1 MSFRTIVDHLNVV
14 KNIADKKM
22 RIRQEKDRLSGINI
36 VSEPQI
42 DNNKKIY
49 FILSN
54 AIINYLVI
62 TGMIGCFVVPF
73 EIECNMYI
81 IMFAGII
88 ISLYVAFLYYNIWM
102 KVIGYLLGICGF
114 IYGIINY
121 QWMIRGGFAY
131 IANIIM
137 EYLEKDM
144 DLPIERRYSTYGF
157 NEKTAV
163 TMCLL
168 FLAFG
173 LFLLFNMVISETKG
187 LVLILLF
194 SFPITQFG
202 MYFDE
207 GLDIYYFTMYAIG
220 IMALYFLRNT
230 THYHMEYRRR
240 KGYTKK
246 EIKGKNR
253 IVYDYVNDGKSTFW
267 ILIMVAMIVTASV
280 FSISKFVEQDEFKM
294 DSGFSELKDNTREF
308 TRQVALVGFW
318 GMFNRNGQSPGGVSN
333 NKLGQVS
340 RINYDFQTDLVL
352 KTLRVNGEEEIFIKS
367 FNGSIYDNSYWE
379 TLSAHQGEVPAITD
393 YGIAVEDTFGLSK
406 QLMNYYGIGDYYKQI
421 EVTNVFAN
429 ENYVYLPYFSSDIA
443 NVINTVT
450 TDDEFLGRL
459 QTGWVFTTWYK
470 PLVGYGTVRELQ
482 NIIANRRETELEKC
496 IKAEADEDLSVRA
509 AAEAE
514 LEYFRK
520 EEAYAEYVKDTYL
533 QIPDYNLEAIQNFI
547 AQYSIDRDSETLIED
562 VVKTFQFEFEYTL
575 MPGKT
580 PSDADFVNYFLNETH
595 KGYCTYFATAAT
607 LIYRYM
613 GIPARYAGGY
623 KLSGDAYNDGV
634 ADERENAEEW
644 ADYDVKDRKV
654 IRYELTD
661 TNAHAWVEIYIDGLG
676 WIPVEVT
683 PYSDYDYTQQPEEDN
698 GGIGSYLANSVFT
711 AQNMNRVKNTT
722 LSVMVLM
729 IVSGVLFVI
738 SYFIAGIY
746 VRKKRYYERGAEQRY
761 LNLKKAMTTAGLL
774 KQTEVGEF
782 NMAELDFNRKTNGGE
797 TTYDESAEILIKK
810 QYTDEETSWKIMKI
824 IEKAKFS
831 RNQPSNEEIEY
842 LIQNTNKINKKIY
855 QNLSFGKKL
864 LFKYIKML

>member
-1 MSFRTIVDHLNVV
+1 MSFRSIASQLNISRR
-14 KNIADKKM
+14 IADKKL

-36 VSEPQI
+36 VSEPRI

-54 AIINYLVI
+54 AIINYLVV

-73 EIECNMYI
+73 EIDCNMYI
-81 IMFAGII
+81 IQFVGIF
-88 ISLYVAFLYYNIWM
+88 ISLYAAFLYYNVWM
-102 KVIGYLLGICGF
+102 KIAGYLLGICGF
-114 IYGIINY
+114 IYGIINN

-194 SFPITQFG
+194 SFPVTQFG

-207 GLDIYYFTMYAIG
+207 GLDIFYFTMYVIG
-220 IMALYFLRNT
+220 ITALYFLRNT

-240 KGYTKK
+240 KGYAKK
-246 EIKGKNR
+246 EIRGKNR

-267 ILIMVAMIVTASV
+267 ILVMVAMIITASV
-280 FSISKFVEQDEFKM
+280 FSFSRFMEQDEFQM
-294 DSGFSELKDNTREF
+294 DSGFHELKDNTREF

-333 NKLGQVS
+333 NKLGQVN
-340 RINYDFQTDLVL
+340 RINYDFQRDLIL

-367 FNGSIYDNSYWE
+367 FNGTIYDNSYWE
-379 TLSAHQGEVPAITD
+379 TLSVHQGEVPVINN
-393 YGIAVEDTFGLSK
+393 YGITVNDTFGLSK
-406 QLMNYYGIGDYYKQI
+406 QLMDYYGIGNFSKRI
-421 EVTNVFAN
+421 EVTNVSAN
-429 ENYVYLPYFSSDIA
+429 ENYVYLPYFSDDTSDILSA
-443 NVINTVT
+443 VT
-450 TDDEFLGRL
+450 TDDEFQGRL

-470 PLVGYGTVRELQ
+470 PLVGYGTVKQLQDSITNLRE
-482 NIIANRRETELEKC
+482 RELEKS
-496 IKAEADEDLSVRA
+496 IKSESSEDLTVRA
-509 AAEAE
+509 EAEAE
-514 LEYFRK
+514 LECFRK
-520 EEAYAEYVKDTYL
+520 EEAYAMYVKDTYL
-533 QIPDYNLEAIQNFI
+533 QVPDYNRQAIQNFVDK
-547 AQYSIDRDSETLIED
+547 YSIDPDSDTLIED
-562 VVKTFQFEFEYTL
+562 VVRTFQFEFEYTL

-580 PSDADFVNYFLNETH
+580 PGDADFVNYFLEETQ

-623 KLSGDAYNDGV
+623 KLSGDAYNDGI
-634 ADERENAEEW
+634 ADSIENIREW
-644 ADYDVKDRKV
+644 ADYNVKDRRVMK
-654 IRYELTD
+654 YELTD
-661 TNAHAWVEIYIDGLG
+661 TNAHAWVEVYINGLG

-683 PYSDYDYTQQPEEDN
+683 PYSDYDYTQEPEENND
-698 GGIGSYLANSVFT
+698 GIGNYLANTVFT

-722 LSVMVLM
+722 LSILM
-729 IVSGVLFVI
+729 IMLGGGILFII
-738 SYFIAGIY
+738 SYFTAGIF
-746 VRKKRYYERGAEQRY
+746 VRKRRYSERGPEQRY
-761 LNLKKAMTTAGLL
+761 RNLKKSMTAAGLFSQPL
-774 KQTEVGEF
+774 NYGSSMTEPDVIRSGNGEI
-782 NMAELDFNRKTNGGE
+782 
-797 TTYDESAEILIKK
+797 TYDESAEILVNN
-810 QYTDEETSWKIMKI
+810 QYTDEETSWKIMMI

-831 RNQPSNEEIEY
+831 RNRPSDEEIDY
-842 LIQNTNKINKKIY
+842 LVRNTNEINKKIY
-855 QNLSFGKKL
+855 QDLSPVKKF
-864 LFKYIKML
+864 LFKYIRML

>member
-1 MSFRTIVDHLNVV
+1 MSFRSIVSRLNIT
-14 KNIADKKM
+14 KRIADKKL

-42 DNNKKIY
+42 DKNKKIY
-49 FILSN
+49 FVLSN
-54 AIINYLVI
+54 AIINYLVV
-62 TGMIGCFVVPF
+62 TGMLGCFVVPF
-73 EIECNMYI
+73 DIECNMYI
-81 IMFAGII
+81 IQFAGIF
-88 ISLYVAFLYYNIWM
+88 ISLYVAFLYYNVWM
-102 KVIGYLLGICGF
+102 KIIGYLLGICGF

-207 GLDIYYFTMYAIG
+207 GLDIYYFTMYVIG
-220 IMALYFLRNT
+220 ITVLYFLRNT

-246 EIKGKNR
+246 ELRGKNR
-253 IVYDYVNDGKSTFW
+253 IVFDYVNDGKSSFW
-267 ILIMVAMIVTASV
+267 ILVIVAMIVMASV
-280 FSISKFVEQDEFKM
+280 FSVSRFMEQDEFKM

-318 GMFNRNGQSPGGVSN
+318 GMFNRTGQSPGGVSN
-333 NKLGQVS
+333 NKLGQVN
-340 RINYDFQTDLVL
+340 RINYDFQTDLIV
-352 KTLRVNGEEEIFIKS
+352 KTLRVNDENEIFIKS

-379 TLSAHQGEVPAITD
+379 TLSAHQGEVPAITN
-393 YGIAVEDTFGLSK
+393 YGITVEDTFGLSK
-406 QLMNYYGIGDYYKQI
+406 QLMDYYGIGDYYKQI
-421 EVTNVFAN
+421 EITNVFAN
-429 ENYVYLPYFSSDIA
+429 ENYVYFPYFTKDIS
-443 NVINTVT
+443 NVLSAVI
-450 TDDEFLGRL
+450 TDDEFIGSL
-459 QTGWVFTTWYK
+459 QTGWVFTAWYK
-470 PLVGYGTVRELQ
+470 PLVGYGTVKELQ
-482 NIIANRRETELEKC
+482 NSIADLRERELEKC
-496 IKAEADEDLSVRA
+496 IKAESSEDLSVRA
-509 AAEAE
+509 EAE
-514 LEYFRK
+514 TELDYFRK
-520 EEAYAEYVKDTYL
+520 EEAYAMYVKDTYL
-533 QIPDYNLEAIQNFI
+533 QIPDYNRKAIQSFVDK
-547 AQYSIDRDSETLIED
+547 YSIDKNSDTLIED
-562 VVKTFQFEFEYTL
+562 IIETFQFEFEYTL
-575 MPGKT
+575 RPGKT
-580 PSDADFVNYFLNETH
+580 PSDADFVNYFLDETQ

-613 GIPARYAGGY
+613 GIPARYTGGY

-634 ADERENAEEW
+634 ADERENAGEW
-644 ADYDVKDRKV
+644 ADYDVNDRKV
-654 IRYELTD
+654 MKYELTD

-683 PYSDYDYTQQPEEDN
+683 PYSDYDYTQEPEKNN
-698 GGIGSYLANSVFT
+698 GGIGNYLANSVFT

-722 LSVMVLM
+722 LSVIIL
-729 IVSGVLFVI
+729 IFGGGILFII
-738 SYFIAGIY
+738 SYYIAGIY
-746 VRKKRYYERGAEQRY
+746 VRRKRCNEREAEQRY
-761 LNLKKAMTTAGLL
+761 RNLKKSMMAAGLL
-774 KQTEVGEF
+774 RQAPIRDSVT
-782 NMAELDFNRKTNGGE
+782 AEQDIIRKSRDGE
-797 TTYDESAEILIKK
+797 TTYDESADILVNN
-810 QYTDEETSWKIMKI
+810 QYADEETSRNIMKI

-831 RNQPSNEEIEY
+831 RNQPSDEEIDY
-842 LIQNTNKINKKIY
+842 LVRNTNEINKKIY
-855 QNLSFGKKL
+855 QNLSPFKKF
-864 LFKYIKML
+864 LFKYIRML

>member
-1 MSFRTIVDHLNVV
+1 MSFRSIASQLN
-14 KNIADKKM
+14 ISRRMADKKL
-22 RIRQEKDRLSGINI
+22 RIRQEKDRLSGVNI
-36 VSEPQI
+36 VSEPRI

-54 AIINYLVI
+54 AIINYLVV

-73 EIECNMYI
+73 KIDCNMYI
-81 IMFAGII
+81 IQSAGIF
-88 ISLYVAFLYYNIWM
+88 ISLYVAFLYYNVWM
-102 KVIGYLLGICGF
+102 KIAGYLLGICGF

-194 SFPITQFG
+194 SFPVTQFG

-207 GLDIYYFTMYAIG
+207 EMDIFYFTMYVIG
-220 IMALYFLRNT
+220 ITVLYFLRNT

-246 EIKGKNR
+246 EIRGKNR

-267 ILIMVAMIVTASV
+267 ILVMVVFIVTVSV
-280 FSISKFVEQDEFKM
+280 FSFSRFMEQDEFQM

-318 GMFNRNGQSPGGVSN
+318 GMFNRSGQSPGGVSN
-333 NKLGQVS
+333 NKLGQVN
-340 RINYDFQTDLVL
+340 RIKYDFQRDLIL

-379 TLSAHQGEVPAITD
+379 TLSAHQGEVPVITN
-393 YGIAVEDTFGLSK
+393 YGITVNDTFGLSK
-406 QLMNYYGIGDYYKQI
+406 QLMDYYGIGNFFKRI
-421 EVTNVFAN
+421 EVTNVSAN
-429 ENYVYLPYFSSDIA
+429 ENYVYLPYFADDTSDVLSA
-443 NVINTVT
+443 VT
-450 TDDEFLGRL
+450 TDDEFQGRL

-470 PLVGYGTVRELQ
+470 PLVGYGTVKQLQ
-482 NIIANRRETELEKC
+482 DNIINLREKELEKC
-496 IKAEADEDLSVRA
+496 LKSESSEDLSVRA
-509 AAEAE
+509 KAEAE
-514 LEYFRK
+514 LECIRK
-520 EEAYAEYVKDTYL
+520 EEAYAMYVKDVYL
-533 QIPDYNLEAIQNFI
+533 QVPDYNRQAIQNFVNK
-547 AQYSIDRDSETLIED
+547 YSIDPDSDTLIED
-562 VVKTFQFEFEYTL
+562 VVRTFQFEFEYTL

-580 PSDADFVNYFLNETH
+580 PGDADFVNYFLDETQ

-623 KLSGDAYNDGV
+623 KLSGDAYNDGI
-634 ADERENAEEW
+634 ADRRENIGDW
-644 ADYDVKDRKV
+644 ADHNV
-654 IRYELTD
+654 IDKTVMKYELTD
-661 TNAHAWVEIYIDGLG
+661 TNAHAWVEVYINGLG

-683 PYSDYDYTQQPEEDN
+683 PYSDYDYTQEPEENN
-698 GGIGSYLANSVFT
+698 GGIGNYLANTVFT

-722 LSVMVLM
+722 LSIIM
-729 IVSGVLFVI
+729 IMFGGGIIFII
-738 SYFIAGIY
+738 SYFTAGIF
-746 VRKKRYYERGAEQRY
+746 VRKKRYSERGAEQRY
-761 LNLKKAMTTAGLL
+761 RNLKKSMTAAGLF
-774 KQTEVGEF
+774 KQSF
-782 NMAELDFNRKTNGGE
+782 NHAPSMAEPDVMRFGNGE
-797 TTYDESAEILIKK
+797 ITYDESAEILVNN

-831 RNQPSNEEIEY
+831 RNRPSDEEIDY
-842 LIQNTNKINKKIY
+842 LIRNTNEINKKIY
-855 QNLSFGKKL
+855 QNLSPVKKFM
-864 LFKYIKML
+864 FKYIRML

>member
-1 MSFRTIVDHLNVV
+1 MSFRSIASQLNIA
-14 KNIADKKM
+14 KKIADKKLK
-22 RIRQEKDRLSGINI
+22 IRQEKDRLSGINI
-36 VSEPQI
+36 ISEPQI

-54 AIINYLVI
+54 AIINYLVV

-73 EIECNMYI
+73 EIDCNMYI
-81 IMFAGII
+81 IQFAGIF
-88 ISLYVAFLYYNIWM
+88 ISLYVAFLYYNVWVKI
-102 KVIGYLLGICGF
+102 VGYLLGICGF

-207 GLDIYYFTMYAIG
+207 GLDIYYFTMYVIG
-220 IMALYFLRNT
+220 ITSLYFLRNT

-246 EIKGKNR
+246 EIRGKNR

-267 ILIMVAMIVTASV
+267 ILVMVAMIVMASV
-280 FSISKFVEQDEFKM
+280 FSFSRFMEQDEFQM

-318 GMFNRNGQSPGGVSN
+318 GMFNRTGQSPGGVSN
-333 NKLGQVS
+333 NKLGQVN
-340 RINYDFQTDLVL
+340 RINYDFQTDLIL

-367 FNGSIYDNSYWE
+367 FNGSVYDNSYWE
-379 TLSAHQGEVPAITD
+379 TLSAHQGEVPAITN
-393 YGIAVEDTFGLSK
+393 YGITVEDTFGLSK
-406 QLMNYYGIGDYYKQI
+406 QLMDYYGIGNFYKQI

-429 ENYVYLPYFSSDIA
+429 ENYVYLPYFSDDTSDA
-443 NVINTVT
+443 LSTVT
-450 TDDEFLGRL
+450 TDDEFSGKL

-470 PLVGYGTVRELQ
+470 PLVGYGTVKQLQ
-482 NIIANRRETELEKC
+482 NNIMNLRQRELEKS
-496 IKAEADEDLSVRA
+496 IKAESSEDISVRTK
-509 AAEAE
+509 AEAE
-514 LEYFRK
+514 LECFRK
-520 EEAYAEYVKDTYL
+520 EEAYALYVKDTYL
-533 QIPDYNLEAIQNFI
+533 QIPDYNRQAIQNFVDK
-547 AQYSIDRDSETLIED
+547 YSIDPDSDTLIED
-562 VVKTFQFEFEYTL
+562 VVRTFQYEFEYTL

-580 PSDADFVNYFLNETH
+580 PSAADFVNYFLDETQ

-634 ADERENAEEW
+634 ADRRENAMEW
-644 ADYDVKDRKV
+644 ADYDVKDKNV
-654 IRYELTD
+654 MKYELTD

-683 PYSDYDYTQQPEEDN
+683 PYSDYDYTQEPEENN
-698 GGIGSYLANSVFT
+698 GGIGNYLANSVFT

-722 LSVMVLM
+722 LSIL
-729 IVSGVLFVI
+729 IFIFGGGIIFII
-738 SYFIAGIY
+738 SYFAVGIF
-746 VRKKRYYERGAEQRY
+746 VRKKRYNERGAEQRY
-761 LNLKKAMTTAGLL
+761 QNLKKSMTAAGLL
-774 KQTEVGEF
+774 KRALKHDSSMEEQDIIRESGKGEI
-782 NMAELDFNRKTNGGE
+782 
-797 TTYDESAEILIKK
+797 TYDESAEILVNN
-810 QYTDEETSWKIMKI
+810 QYADEETSWKIMKI

-831 RNQPSNEEIEY
+831 RNQPSDEEIDY
-842 LIQNTNKINKKIY
+842 LVLNTNEINKKIY
-855 QNLSFGKKL
+855 QNLSPVKKF
-864 LFKYIKML
+864 LFKYIRML

>member
-1 MSFRTIVDHLNVV
+1 MSFRSIVSQLSIT
-14 KNIADKKM
+14 KRIADKKL

-42 DNNKKIY
+42 DKNKKIY
-49 FILSN
+49 FVLSN
-54 AIINYLVI
+54 AIINYLVV

-81 IMFAGII
+81 IQFAGIF

-102 KVIGYLLGICGF
+102 KIIGYLLGICGF

-163 TMCLL
+163 TMCLV

-207 GLDIYYFTMYAIG
+207 GLDIYYFTMYVIG
-220 IMALYFLRNT
+220 ITALYFLRNT

-240 KGYTKK
+240 KGYTRK
-246 EIKGKNR
+246 EIRGKNR

-267 ILIMVAMIVTASV
+267 ILVMVAMIVMASV
-280 FSISKFVEQDEFKM
+280 FSFSRFMEQDEFKM

-318 GMFNRNGQSPGGVSN
+318 GMFNRTGQSPGGVSN
-333 NKLGQVS
+333 NKLGQVN
-340 RINYDFQTDLVL
+340 RINYDFQTDLIL

-367 FNGSIYDNSYWE
+367 FNGTIYDNSYWE
-379 TLSAHQGEVPAITD
+379 TLSAHQGEVPDITN
-393 YGIAVEDTFGLSK
+393 YGITVEDTFGLSK
-406 QLMNYYGIGDYYKQI
+406 RLMDYYEIGDYYKQI
-421 EVTNVFAN
+421 EITNVFAN
-429 ENYVYLPYFSSDIA
+429 DNYVYLPYFAKDIS
-443 NVINTVT
+443 NILSTVT
-450 TDDEFLGRL
+450 TDDEFLGSL
-459 QTGWVFTTWYK
+459 QTGWVFTAWYK
-470 PLVGYGTVRELQ
+470 PLVGYGTVKELQ
-482 NIIANRRETELEKC
+482 NRIADLREIELEKC
-496 IKAEADEDLSVRA
+496 IEAESSEDLSVRA
-509 AAEAE
+509 EAEAE

-520 EEAYAEYVKDTYL
+520 EEAYAMYVKDTYL
-533 QIPDYNLEAIQNFI
+533 QIPDYNRQAIQNFVDK
-547 AQYSIDRDSETLIED
+547 YSIDQNSDTLIED
-562 VVKTFQFEFEYTL
+562 VVRTFQFEFEYTL

-580 PSDADFVNYFLNETH
+580 PSAADFVNYFLDETQ

-613 GIPARYAGGY
+613 GIPARYTGGY

-634 ADERENAEEW
+634 ADERENAGEW
-644 ADYDVKDRKV
+644 ANYDVKDRKV
-654 IRYELTD
+654 MKYELTD

-683 PYSDYDYTQQPEEDN
+683 PYSDYDYTQEPEENN
-698 GGIGSYLANSVFT
+698 GGIGNYLANSVFT

-722 LSVMVLM
+722 LSVIIL
-729 IVSGVLFVI
+729 IFGGGILFII
-738 SYFIAGIY
+738 SYYIAGIY
-746 VRKKRYYERGAEQRY
+746 VRWKRCNEREAEQRY
-761 LNLKKAMTTAGLL
+761 RNLKKSMTAAGLL
-774 KQTEVGEF
+774 KQAPIHDSAT
-782 NMAELDFNRKTNGGE
+782 AEQDVFRKFRDVE
-797 TTYDESAEILIKK
+797 TTYDESAEILVNN
-810 QYTDEETSWKIMKI
+810 QYADEETSWKIMKI

-831 RNQPSNEEIEY
+831 RNQPSDEEIDY
-842 LIQNTNKINKKIY
+842 LVRNTNEINKKIY
-855 QNLSFGKKL
+855 QNLSPFKKF

>member
-1 MSFRTIVDHLNVV
+1 MSFRSIVSQLNITR
-14 KNIADKKM
+14 KIADKKL
-22 RIRQEKDRLSGINI
+22 RIRQEKERLSGINI

-54 AIINYLVI
+54 AIINYLVV

-73 EIECNMYI
+73 DIECNMYI
-81 IMFAGII
+81 IQFAGIF
-88 ISLYVAFLYYNIWM
+88 ISLYVAFLYYNVWM
-102 KVIGYLLGICGF
+102 KIIGYLLGICGF

-187 LVLILLF
+187 LVLVLLF

-207 GLDIYYFTMYAIG
+207 GLDIYYFTMYVIG
-220 IMALYFLRNT
+220 ITVLYFLRNT

-246 EIKGKNR
+246 EIRGKNR

-267 ILIMVAMIVTASV
+267 ILVIVAMIVMASV
-280 FSISKFVEQDEFKM
+280 FSVSRFMEQDEFKM

-318 GMFNRNGQSPGGVSN
+318 GMFNRTGQSPGGVSN
-333 NKLGQVS
+333 NKLGQVN
-340 RINYDFQTDLVL
+340 RINYDFQTDLIL

-379 TLSAHQGEVPAITD
+379 TLSAHQGEVPAITN
-393 YGIAVEDTFGLSK
+393 YGITVEDTFGLSK
-406 QLMNYYGIGDYYKQI
+406 QLMDYYGIGNFYKQI

-429 ENYVYLPYFSSDIA
+429 ENYVYLPYFSNDTS
-443 NVINTVT
+443 NVLSAVT
-450 TDDEFLGRL
+450 TDDEYLGGL
-459 QTGWVFTTWYK
+459 QTGWVLTTWYK
-470 PLVGYGTVRELQ
+470 PLVGYGTIKGLQSSIAEL
-482 NIIANRRETELEKC
+482 RDRELEKC
-496 IKAEADEDLSVRA
+496 IEAESSEDLSVRSE
-509 AAEAE
+509 AETE

-520 EEAYAEYVKDTYL
+520 EEAYAMYVKDTYL
-533 QIPDYNLEAIQNFI
+533 QIPDYNRQAIQNFVDK
-547 AQYSIDRDSETLIED
+547 YSIDQNSDTLIED
-562 VVKTFQFEFEYTL
+562 VVRTFQFEFEYTL

-580 PSDADFVNYFLNETH
+580 PSDADFVNYFLDETQ

-613 GIPARYAGGY
+613 GIPARYTGGY

-634 ADERENAEEW
+634 ADERENAGEW
-644 ADYDVKDRKV
+644 ADYDVNDRKV
-654 IRYELTD
+654 MKYELTD

-683 PYSDYDYTQQPEEDN
+683 PYSDYDYTQEPEENN
-698 GGIGSYLANSVFT
+698 GGIGNYLANSVFT

-722 LSVMVLM
+722 LSVIIL
-729 IVSGVLFVI
+729 IFGGGIIFI
-738 SYFIAGIY
+738 IFYYIAGIY
-746 VRKKRYYERGAEQRY
+746 VRRKRCNERGAEQRY
-761 LNLKKAMTTAGLL
+761 RNLKKSMTVAGLL
-774 KQTEVGEF
+774 RQAPIRDSVT
-782 NMAELDFNRKTNGGE
+782 AEQDVIRKSRDGE
-797 TTYDESAEILIKK
+797 TTYDESAEILVNN
-810 QYTDEETSWKIMKI
+810 QYADEETSRNIMKI

-831 RNQPSNEEIEY
+831 RNQLSDEEIDY
-842 LIQNTNKINKKIY
+842 LVRNTNEINKKIY
-855 QNLSFGKKL
+855 QNLSTVKKF
-864 LFKYIKML
+864 LFKYIRML